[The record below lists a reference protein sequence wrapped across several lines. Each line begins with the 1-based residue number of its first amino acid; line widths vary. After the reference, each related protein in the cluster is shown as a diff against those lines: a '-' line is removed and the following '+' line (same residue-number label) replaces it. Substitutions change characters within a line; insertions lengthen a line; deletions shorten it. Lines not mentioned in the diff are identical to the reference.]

1 MNDTAFGSLL
11 IILALIIGTGMV
23 TLLILFGV
31 FFIFSEKNCDS
42 TPSNGKPTE
51 AQSKSFDYMREFE
64 LQQKKYREEM
74 EKRRQEKHQQ
84 MEEERMIRELVENDV
99 KTSLL
104 NSLEVRARSGD
115 VQAFKEW
122 TALRNS
128 K

>member
-1 MNDTAFGSLL
+1 MNDPTFGSLP

-23 TLLILFGV
+23 TLLILVGV

-42 TPSNGKPTE
+42 TPSNRKPTE
-51 AQSKSFDYMREFE
+51 AQSKYHDYMREFE
-64 LQQKKYREEM
+64 LQQKKHREEM
-74 EKRRQEKHQQ
+74 EKRRQEKHRQ

-115 VQAFKEW
+115 AQAFNEW
-122 TALRNS
+122 VALRNR